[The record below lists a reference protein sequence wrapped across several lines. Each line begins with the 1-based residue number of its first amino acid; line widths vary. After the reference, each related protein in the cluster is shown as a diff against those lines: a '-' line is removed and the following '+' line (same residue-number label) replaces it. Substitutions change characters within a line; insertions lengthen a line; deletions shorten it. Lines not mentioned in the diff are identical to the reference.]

1 MGYKKVELNVN
12 FNVVVHTLTGGR
24 IGSDRGWRL
33 VQQICRLLDLEY
45 RKINMFVILIMK
57 QIGMLMR
64 W

>member
-1 MGYKKVELNVN
+1 MLTLN
-12 FNVVVHTLTGGR
+12 NVVVHTLTGGR
-24 IGSDRGWRL
+24 ISSDRGWRL